1 VGGNHPTCQRRQQFK
16 KIKPLGGYSAHWVV
30 AQLAYEFKISPR
42 ELMELEPRMLWTMQR
57 YLVAVSR
64 SRAEGGQ

>member
-1 VGGNHPTCQRRQQFK
+1 VGGNHSACQRRQQFK
-16 KIKPLGGYSAHWVV
+16 KIEPLGAWSLHWTL
-30 AQLAYEFKISPR
+30 AQLSHEFKISPR